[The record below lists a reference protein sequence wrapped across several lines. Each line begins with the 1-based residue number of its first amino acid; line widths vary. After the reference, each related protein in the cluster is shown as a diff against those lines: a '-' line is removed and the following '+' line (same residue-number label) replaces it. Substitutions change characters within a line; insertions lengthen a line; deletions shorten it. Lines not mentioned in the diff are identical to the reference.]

1 MASYALIYS
10 LDVGQGM
17 CTYVELIDNDT
28 VVRNALF
35 DLGSTHNASSA
46 GGAAL
51 RFLGE
56 QIVKRNPPD
65 GHIDIIF
72 ISHKD
77 ADHTN
82 LFGDLLKALPKMTI
96 DEVRYGGRYD
106 WYKVKVRGRDEYTNI
121 LNDLGA
127 RTSWAP
133 YFVKGFSV
141 GDTSW
146 NAEANQFHPPLW
158 SGTGFSAN
166 LLCANAPHR
175 NETIGIDESSISE
188 RPNGD
193 QANSKSLVIV
203 LNIAGYQCV
212 IGGDATFPTFQFING
227 KFDRTLLNVYMVLL
241 PHHGSRKTTFGLS
254 ATNAR
259 LSVEKRQVVDTYA
272 KRMNG
277 ATLIASADTSHE
289 HPSLETIDLFL
300 QYADSGLPWWSDS
313 ALNSDPP
320 ANKGMHYVTSRVDIT
335 LSETVTVPKSY
346 TTYQS
351 SQNIYSTLYHYS
363 PTTPQFSYAPFVA
376 PAAVQPSTTAFTV
389 GMNWIYNITPG
400 DPEKVR
406 LAGAPSNRLND
417 TRTALLAGQSAPQ
430 PHARPAAAS
439 QVGLQHLPRPHGR
452 PRPAAHA
459 HPHSPRLQ
467 AVG

>member
-1 MASYALIYS
+1 MTSHALIYS

-17 CTYVELIDNDT
+17 ATYVELIDSGN

-35 DLGSTHNASSA
+35 DLGSTNNSSSA

-51 RFLGE
+51 KFLGE

-82 LFGDLLKALPKMTI
+82 LFGTLLEYLPKMTI
-96 DEVRYGGRYD
+96 NEVRYGGRYD
-106 WYKVKVRGRDEYTNI
+106 WYKVKVRGKDEYTNI

-127 RTSWAP
+127 RTAWARD
-133 YFVKGFSV
+133 FVKGFSV

-146 NAEANQFHPPLW
+146 NAETNQFDPPLW
-158 SGTGFSAN
+158 VGTGYSAN

-175 NETIGIDESSISE
+175 KEKVGIDESSISE
-188 RPNGD
+188 KPNGD

-227 KFDRTLLNVYMVLL
+227 KFDRTLLNVYMLLL

-254 ATNAR
+254 GTSAKLSEKKR
-259 LSVEKRQVVDTYA
+259 LVVDTYA
-272 KRMNG
+272 RRMNG
-277 ATLIASADTSHE
+277 ATLIASADTSHD

-300 QYADSGLPWWSDS
+300 QYADAGLPWWSDD

-335 LSETVTVPKSY
+335 LSKTMNVPKDY
-346 TTYQS
+346 LTYQS
-351 SQNIYSTLYHYS
+351 SQNVYSTLYHYR
-363 PTTPQFSYAPFVA
+363 PTKPQFSYAPFVG
-376 PAAVQPSTTAFTV
+376 PAAVQPTTTAFTV

-400 DPEKVR
+400 DPQKVR
-406 LAGAPSNRLND
+406 LAGAPSNRLVD
-417 TRTALLAGQSAPQ
+417 TRTALLADLPAPQ
-430 PHARPAAAS
+430 PHARPASAS
-439 QVGLQHLPRPHGR
+439 HVRLQHQPRPHGW

-459 HPHSPRLQ
+459 HPHSPHLK
-467 AVG
+467 AVE